1 MAKSRATSQNSASLN
16 PLVTGL
22 VGAGIGFVGGL
33 LVERSQKVTER
44 IEEKGKEAIK
54 QGKIAAQETKAR
66 GKELIA
72 ISSEKVKEKLSLAD
86 QFLQRMK
93 DGPTDAKWTRQPI
106 DPDELDEYPLSQSEK
121 RVIKGNL
128 YLIHTRDSS
137 DGYFLDA
144 FPGKE
149 LGSYSVR
156 ISSRRRDHRWPTLD
170 EAKEA
175 ANNKEL
181 LMKAL
186 KDYEKH
192 HNPSSEGPATAY
204 RQEILDAF
212 FQNSEIKPD
221 EVKDGS
227 VSLEL
232 HLYSSLKDYEAEK
245 DPINQKSF
253 SIDDIGELAKIKP
266 GMVAEVYA
274 ICCDD
279 DNTADEGQN
288 PEILDVVPVEITG
301 QLAKKKKNTQSAA
314 KKR

>member
-1 MAKSRATSQNSASLN
+1 MAKSKSTSRNSASLN

-22 VGAGIGFVGGL
+22 VGASIGFVGGL

-44 IEEKGKEAIK
+44 IESKGKEAIK
-54 QGKIAAQETKAR
+54 QGKIAAEETKAR

-72 ISSEKVKEKLSLAD
+72 IGSEKVREKLSLAD
-86 QFLQRMK
+86 QFVQRMK

-156 ISSRRRDHRWPTLD
+156 ISSRRRDHSWATLA
-170 EAKEA
+170 EAKKA
-175 ANNKEL
+175 AEDKDL

-186 KDYEKH
+186 TDYEKR
-192 HNPSSEGPATAY
+192 HNPGSDGPVTAY

-227 VSLEL
+227 VSLEVY
-232 HLYSSLKDYEAEK
+232 LYPSIKDYEAEK
-245 DPINQKSF
+245 GPINEKSF
-253 SIDDIGELAKIKP
+253 SIDDIEELAKIKP
-266 GMVAEVYA
+266 RMIAEVYA

-279 DNTADEGQN
+279 DADDQN
-288 PEILDVVPVEITG
+288 PEILDIVPVEITG
-301 QLAKKKKNTQSAA
+301 QLAKKQKKDKPAA

>member
-1 MAKSRATSQNSASLN
+1 
-16 PLVTGL
+16 
-22 VGAGIGFVGGL
+22 
-33 LVERSQKVTER
+33 
-44 IEEKGKEAIK
+44 
-54 QGKIAAQETKAR
+54 
-66 GKELIA
+66 
-72 ISSEKVKEKLSLAD
+72 
-86 QFLQRMK
+86 
-93 DGPTDAKWTRQPI
+93 
-106 DPDELDEYPLSQSEK
+106 LSQSEK

-156 ISSRRRDHRWPTLD
+156 ISSRRRDHSWATLA
-170 EAKEA
+170 EAKKA
-175 ANNKEL
+175 AEDKDL

-186 KDYEKH
+186 TDYEKR
-192 HNPSSEGPATAY
+192 HNPGSDGPVTAY

-227 VSLEL
+227 VSLEVY
-232 HLYSSLKDYEAEK
+232 LYPSIKDYEAEK
-245 DPINQKSF
+245 GPINEKSF
-253 SIDDIGELAKIKP
+253 SIDDIEELAKIKP
-266 GMVAEVYA
+266 RMIAEVYA

-279 DNTADEGQN
+279 DADDQN
-288 PEILDVVPVEITG
+288 PEILDIVPVEITG
-301 QLAKKKKNTQSAA
+301 QLAKKQKKDKPAA